1 MNTCDWRYVNVKLVM
16 CDFRP
21 FFQCMSSSWFEV
33 CDIRWE
39 KVSTKCK
46 RIDVELDIRR
56 VRLKMHRNQVS
67 RPNKKIVCEKKIK
80 GGVETEKR
88 WGIQFDLNQQ
98 TSGSSVQSTT
108 SSFHGIVQQNRSIY

>member
-1 MNTCDWRYVNVKLVM
+1 
-16 CDFRP
+16 
-21 FFQCMSSSWFEV
+21 
-33 CDIRWE
+33 
-39 KVSTKCK
+39 
-46 RIDVELDIRR
+46 
-56 VRLKMHRNQVS
+56 MHRNQVS